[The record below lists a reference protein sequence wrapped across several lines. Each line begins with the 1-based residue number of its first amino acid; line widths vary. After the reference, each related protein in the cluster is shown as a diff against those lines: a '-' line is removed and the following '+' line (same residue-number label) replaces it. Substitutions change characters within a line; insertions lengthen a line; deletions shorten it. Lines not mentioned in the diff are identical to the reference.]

1 MPGHLSSAKQHR
13 QRAEQSVAMA
23 KAATSNKMRAH
34 HYAAAAEHYRKL
46 AEGEAKSAARP
57 DGVLS
62 NRLHA
67 LVQLSRPL
75 SRFPQDFG
83 KSVWHPSDAH

>member
-1 MPGHLSSAKQHR
+1 MFGYLSSALQYR

-23 KAATSNKMRAH
+23 KTATSNKMRAH

-46 AEGEAKSAARP
+46 AEGEQKKPAART

-62 NRLHA
+62 NRLYA
-67 LVQLSRPL
+67 LVQLSRA
-75 SRFPQDFG
+75 R
-83 KSVWHPSDAH
+83 

>member
-1 MPGHLSSAKQHR
+1 MPGHLSSTGQYHR
-13 QRAEQSVAMA
+13 RAEQCVAMA

-34 HYAAAAEHYRKL
+34 HYAAAAKHYLRL
-46 AEGEAKSAARP
+46 AEAEAKKSAARP

-67 LVQLSRPL
+67 LVELSCADRQL
-75 SRFPQDFG
+75 FE
-83 KSVWHPSDAH
+83 

>member
-1 MPGHLSSAKQHR
+1 MRSHLSSAER
-13 QRAEQSVAMA
+13 YRRRAEHCVATA

-34 HYAAAAEHYRKL
+34 HYAVAAENYRKL
-46 AEGEAKSAARP
+46 AEGEAKSAALP

-62 NRLHA
+62 RRLQA

-75 SRFPQDFG
+75 SRFPQNFG
-83 KSVWHPSDAH
+83 KSV

>member
-1 MPGHLSSAKQHR
+1 MPGHLSSTEQYHR
-13 QRAEQSVAMA
+13 RAEQCVAMA

-46 AEGEAKSAARP
+46 AEGEQKKPAART

-62 NRLHA
+62 NRLYA
-67 LVQLSRPL
+67 LAQLSRA
-75 SRFPQDFG
+75 R
-83 KSVWHPSDAH
+83 

>member
-1 MPGHLSSAKQHR
+1 
-13 QRAEQSVAMA
+13 MA

-34 HYAAAAEHYRKL
+34 HYAAAAKHYLRL
-46 AEGEAKSAARP
+46 AEAEAKKSAACP

-67 LVQLSRPL
+67 LIELSCADRKL
-75 SRFPQDFG
+75 FE
-83 KSVWHPSDAH
+83 